1 MRTPGTNLQIR
12 TNLKRMNK
20 LRNTLFLGLAAGI
33 FALTSCGEQSSPTTS
48 GDSLSEGASVTQRTT
63 RLKKIFRAAPTP
75 METARIVQKTGAQ
88 FSQDHLH
95 SALAASNYVTA
106 DRQAVNLGVYGA
118 DLSYA
123 TIFEEN
129 AISLTYLEV
138 VKSLARDL
146 GVGDVIGDDL
156 LTRAEANRARQ
167 DSLVA
172 IVSEAF
178 FNMNEKLKS
187 NGQEDLSG
195 MLVAA
200 GWVESLYLA
209 TRHVDQA
216 NEELRTRIAE
226 QKLVME
232 DVLDLV
238 TSYEQSPEL
247 KAMVAQL
254 QPIVVAF
261 DAVEKEEANSDVS
274 KSGGALI
281 IGGGPS
287 YTASEEVLTQI
298 TEAVGSVRNELI
310 K

>member
-1 MRTPGTNLQIR
+1 
-12 TNLKRMNK
+12 MNK

-88 FSQDHLH
+88 FSQEHLH

-106 DRQAVNLGVYGA
+106 DRQAINLGVYGA

-146 GVGDVIGDDL
+146 GVGDVIDDNL
-156 LTRAEANRARQ
+156 LARAESNRARQ
-167 DSLVA
+167 DSLIS

-178 FNMNEKLKS
+178 LNMNEKLKS

-209 TRHVDQA
+209 TRHQDKA
-216 NEELRTRIAE
+216 NDDLRSRIAE

-232 DVLDLV
+232 DVVDLV
-238 TSYEQSPEL
+238 TSYNQSPEL
-247 KAMVAQL
+247 KEMIESL
-254 QPIVVAF
+254 QPIVDAF
-261 DAVEKEEANSDVS
+261 DAVQKEEANNTIR
-274 KSGGALI
+274 KSQGAIL
-281 IGGGPS
+281 IGGGS
-287 YTASEEVLTQI
+287 RYTASEEVLAQI
-298 TEAVGSVRNELI
+298 SSAVADVRNQLV